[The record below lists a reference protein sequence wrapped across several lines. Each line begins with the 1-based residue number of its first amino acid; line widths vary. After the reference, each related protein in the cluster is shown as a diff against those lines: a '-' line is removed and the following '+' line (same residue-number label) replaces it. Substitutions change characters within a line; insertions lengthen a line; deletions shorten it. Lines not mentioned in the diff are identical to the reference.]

1 MGRTCVAPFAGA
13 WIEIS
18 VMGRGMLKLVAV
30 APFAGAW
37 IEIMGEKKSYP
48 ALSVAPFAGAWIEI
62 PFDM

>member
-1 MGRTCVAPFAGA
+1 
-13 WIEIS
+13 
-18 VMGRGMLKLVAV
+18 MLKLVAV